1 MTWLDWWPTI
11 FWVRMC
17 CCWQNVA
24 IYRCMCCF
32 RVLKRVKAESKGQR
46 EGAVD
51 FEEYGSDVICIR
63 QCEEE
68 CLLGCTR
75 QARRVCYRCSLLMN
89 SQYIIQTLVLSKN
102 QQNEFISL
110 PSFTYQIPASTESI
124 KRSFSLNG
132 LVPVSMEILP
142 SLNRLVLLFS
152 NGEMKVYSLYMNQEG
167 QQEILLDEQL
177 FQFERVLEGFKEYDF
192 SLLDESLELDMRPRR
207 RRRRTRL
214 SLYLF
219 LSNNHQLAGIHSH
232 SGFLC
237 TFVYSFPSVVGYSV
251 WTWTRSLYD

>member
-1 MTWLDWWPTI
+1 
-11 FWVRMC
+11 
-17 CCWQNVA
+17 
-24 IYRCMCCF
+24 
-32 RVLKRVKAESKGQR
+32 
-46 EGAVD
+46 
-51 FEEYGSDVICIR
+51 
-63 QCEEE
+63 
-68 CLLGCTR
+68 
-75 QARRVCYRCSLLMN
+75 MN

-102 QQNEFISL
+102 QQNEFISV

-124 KRSFSLNG
+124 NRYFSLNG